1 MTAKRT
7 KSAAEA
13 IAWSVWSDV
22 ESIREHRYQPTR
34 YVRIHV
40 FAFDSSYYCATL
52 PGQMPPD
59 GWEWKLVNHNP
70 YHGRQVYESITT
82 TPEKH

>member
-1 MTAKRT
+1 LPKRA

-34 YVRIHV
+34 YVKIHV
-40 FAFDSSYYCATL
+40 FAFDDCYYCATL
-52 PGQMPPD
+52 PGQTPPD
-59 GWEWKLVNHNP
+59 GWEWKLVNDNP
-70 YHGRQVYESITT
+70 YHSRNVYKSTN
-82 TPEKH
+82 